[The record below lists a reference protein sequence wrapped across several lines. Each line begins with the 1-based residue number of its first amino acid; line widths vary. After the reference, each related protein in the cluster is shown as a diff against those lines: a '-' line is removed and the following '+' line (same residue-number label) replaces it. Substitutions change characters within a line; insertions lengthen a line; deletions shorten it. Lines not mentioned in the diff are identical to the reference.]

1 MIMSSE
7 SLEKKLEKWRKLE
20 EEAREIRR
28 REANWDFVE
37 KQPPRLKAALKYYIE
52 FGDIRTAA
60 KIAGLAIDEFR
71 MLLLSAGIP
80 TVV

>member
-1 MIMSSE
+1 MSSK
-7 SLEKKLEKWRKLE
+7 SLEEKLEKWRKLE

-28 REANWDFVE
+28 KEANWDFVE
-37 KQPPRLKAALKYYIE
+37 RQPPRLKAALKYYIE

-71 MLLLSAGIP
+71 MLLISANIP